1 MVESTPSSQ
10 KSEKSAK
17 TQSCFIQ
24 RQTADNYDLF
34 SLIQQSKIIDMA
46 DDLRAPFKK
55 AALKGKEKQAKKFP
69 AICFIGVTGH
79 GKSSTANSVCGAELF
94 TTSAGTAS
102 LTCKFD
108 VVITRWLNKQAKD
121 AFIAIDTP
129 GIGDS
134 GNRDTKHIALVVNGL
149 KEIGYVNCFA
159 IVLNS

>member
-1 MVESTPSSQ
+1 
-10 KSEKSAK
+10 
-17 TQSCFIQ
+17 
-24 RQTADNYDLF
+24 
-34 SLIQQSKIIDMA
+34 MA
-46 DDLRAPFKK
+46 DDLRAPFKD
-55 AALKGKEKQAKKFP
+55 AVLRGQEEQAKRFP
-69 AICFIGVTGH
+69 AICFIGVTGQ

-94 TTSAGTAS
+94 KASAGTAS

-108 VVITRWLNKQAKD
+108 VVLTRWLDKQATD

-134 GNRDTKHIALVVNGL
+134 GNRDTEHIALMVNGL